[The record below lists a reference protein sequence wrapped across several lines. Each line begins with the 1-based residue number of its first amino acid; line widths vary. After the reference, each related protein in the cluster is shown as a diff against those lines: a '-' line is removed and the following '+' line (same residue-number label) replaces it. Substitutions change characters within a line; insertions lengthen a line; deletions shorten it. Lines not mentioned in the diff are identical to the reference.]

1 MLGTAASVPTA
12 ARGTSATLIA
22 RGGRRLL
29 IDCGEGTQ
37 RQLLRSGLGLV
48 DVDAILLTHL
58 HGDHYLGLPGLL
70 KTYSL
75 RGRERPLPIVGPRG
89 LGDLLGRLRP
99 VIGRTPF
106 AVEVVHTDGG
116 TVWEDQAV
124 VVEAFP
130 TRHSV
135 ASVGYALVEDAR
147 PGAFD
152 VATARALGVPEGPLF
167 GVLQRGGE
175 VELPGGGRVRPDQV
189 LGPARAGRRAV
200 VAGDTEPCDTTAA
213 VARGASVL
221 VHEASFQNE
230 ESARAR
236 DTHHSTAAEAGAL
249 ARRAGVGLLVLTHLS
264 PRCAPREL
272 RREAEAEFP
281 RVHVPRDFDQIEIP
295 FPERGEPLVHR
306 TRDGRVARAD
316 RAGAEAAATVVTHD
330 L

>member
-48 DVDAILLTHL
+48 DVDAIFLTHL
-58 HGDHYLGLPGLL
+58 HADHYLGLPGLL
-70 KTYSL
+70 KTYGL

-99 VIGRTPF
+99 VVGRTAFPLE
-106 AVEVVHTDGG
+106 VEHTDGG
-116 TVWEDQAV
+116 TVWEDEAV
-124 VVEAFP
+124 RVEAFP

-135 ASVGYALVEDAR
+135 PSVGFALIEEPR

-152 VATARALGVPEGPLF
+152 VETARSLGVPEGPLF

-175 VELPGGGRVRPDQV
+175 VDLADGGRVRAEQV
-189 LGPARAGRRAV
+189 TGPARAGRRVV
-200 VAGDTEPCDTTAA
+200 VAGDTEPCDTTAI
-213 VARGASVL
+213 VADGASVL
-221 VHEASFQNE
+221 VHEATFQDAE
-230 ESARAR
+230 RERAR
-236 DTHHSTAAEAGAL
+236 DTSHSTAAEAGAL
-249 ARRAGVGLLVLTHLS
+249 ARRAGVDLLVLTHLS
-264 PRCAPREL
+264 PRCAPSEL

-281 RVHVPRDFDQIEIP
+281 RVHVPRDFDQVEIP
-295 FPERGEPLVHR
+295 FPERSEPIVHPA
-306 TRDGRVARAD
+306 RDGRVARAD
-316 RAGAEAAATVVTHD
+316 PAGAEATATVVTHD